1 MKWYLAAGLLLLAAF
16 FLESSLLAYATYVL
30 LGALVV
36 SRVLARNWIAN
47 LTATRQCDI
56 TAAEI
61 GDKVPVTL
69 TLRNTGSLPVPW
81 VLAEDLLPQ
90 SALSERPPRLRV
102 KGKRLLLAFIRGGQ
116 EATLRYTLECRQR
129 GYYQIGPVVLESGDV
144 FGLHR
149 RFRVETTPH
158 FLLVLPR
165 VVPLEGYELASRRP
179 IGEVV
184 LTHRL
189 FEDPTR
195 IAGVR
200 PYEPGDALNRV
211 HWRATARTGQ
221 LHSKVYE
228 PTTLAGATVLLDFH
242 EETYLHSGIRQNAGG
257 TVPVHPDDAD
267 RNPGEVRANP
277 ESSYRSEL
285 AVTAAVSLANA
296 VFEMGQQVGLVTNA
310 RDAADRI
317 RREGWHPSPLSP
329 LGRGT
334 EGEGRSRAPNSNQAE
349 ASSNVAAEEASS
361 PTTRQAA
368 RESGAMQEK
377 SDRLDPIIVET
388 RRGAEQLQRI
398 RETLGRVELT
408 DGITFAG
415 LVLETSGRLPRDATV
430 VAVLGTV
437 TVDTAVALGNLH
449 RQGFALTAVLIA
461 LTGNTLEKAHG
472 RLLAEGI
479 RDVRHLPTEAGLP
492 TLCQQQVM
500 GRGQFASAVEVA
512 AATDEP
518 DWMRQTP
525 YELDSPED

>member
-1 MKWYLAAGLLLLAAF
+1 MKWYVAAALVLLAAF
-16 FLESSLLAYATYVL
+16 LLESSLLAYATYVL
-30 LGALVV
+30 LGVLVG
-36 SRVLARNWIAN
+36 SRLLARHWIAN
-47 LTATRQCDI
+47 LSATRRCDMTI
-56 TAAEI
+56 AEI

-69 TLRNTGSLPVPW
+69 TIRNDGPLPVPW
-81 VLAEDLLPQ
+81 VLAEDLLPRP
-90 SALSERPPRLRV
+90 ALEQRPPRLRV
-102 KGKRLLLAFIRGGQ
+102 KGKRLMVAFIRAGGA
-116 EATLRYTLECRQR
+116 ATLRYTLGCQQR

-149 RFRVETTPH
+149 RFRVATRPH

-200 PYEPGDALNRV
+200 PYEAGDPLNRV

-228 PTTLAGATVLLDFH
+228 ATTLAGATILLDFH
-242 EETYLHSGIRQNAGG
+242 DGAYPNSGE
-257 TVPVHPDDAD
+257 PF
-267 RNPGEVRANP
+267 
-277 ESSYRSEL
+277 RSEL

-296 VFEMGQQVGLVTNA
+296 VCEMGQQIGLVTNA

-317 RREGWHPSPLSP
+317 RREQNSPLAP
-329 LGRGT
+329 LGRGV
-334 EGEGRSRAPNSNQAE
+334 GGDGHDPR
-349 ASSNVAAEEASS
+349 
-361 PTTRQAA
+361 TRQAA
-368 RESGAMQEK
+368 RQAGAMHDK
-377 SDRLDPIIVET
+377 SERLDPVIVPT
-388 RRGAEQLQRI
+388 RRGAEQLHRI

-408 DGITFAG
+408 DGIPFPG

-430 VAVLGTV
+430 IAILGAVSV
-437 TVDTAVALGNLH
+437 ETAVSLGNLRH
-449 RQGFALTAVLIA
+449 QGFAITAIVIA
-461 LTGNTLEKAHG
+461 LEANALEKAHG

-479 RDVRHLPTEAGLP
+479 RDVRHLQREAGLP
-492 TLCQQQVM
+492 TLCRQQVM
-500 GRGQFASAVEVA
+500 GRGQFATELEVA
-512 AATDEP
+512 AAEEGLAQ
-518 DWMRQTP
+518 WMKQTP